1 MKQGRIIIL
10 NGVSS
15 SGKSTLSR
23 VLQDRSPKPLY
34 RLDIDDFILMAPD
47 KFNDY
52 EKGDFSV
59 QYAFASKFFHAVKL
73 YSDLGFDLVVPYMF
87 FKDSETQREFRTLLA
102 DYSVLVVNM
111 HCPAEELRRRELSR
125 QNRSIGSAES
135 QLSLLETN
143 FPNSITVDTCSSPG
157 EACADEILRHFL
169 RL

>member
-1 MKQGRIIIL
+1 MKQGKILIL

-23 VLQDRSPKPLY
+23 VLQDRCPVPLY

-87 FKDSETQREFRTLLA
+87 FKDSETLREFRTLLA

-111 HCPAEELRRRELSR
+111 HCPAKELRRRELSR
-125 QNRSIGSAES
+125 QNRSVGSAEA
-135 QLSLLETN
+135 QLGLLERD
-143 FPNSITVDTCSSPG
+143 FEGSITADNYHSTN

-169 RL
+169 SM

>member
-1 MKQGRIIIL
+1 MKQGKILIL

-52 EKGDFSV
+52 ETGNFSV

-87 FKDSETQREFRTLLA
+87 FKDSETLGDFRALLA
-102 DYSVLVVNM
+102 GYPVLVVNM

-125 QNRSIGSAES
+125 QNRSVGSAEA
-135 QLSLLETN
+135 QLGLLERD
-143 FPNSITVDTCSSPG
+143 FEGSITADNYHSTN

-169 RL
+169 SM